1 MCTAHFFMYSVSTEM
16 QVFKSNDLN
25 IVLCQ
30 SKESLAQISQSE
42 LFQPFN
48 NPITY
53 TTLDLP
59 TPCM

>member
-1 MCTAHFFMYSVSTEM
+1 MYTAHFFTYSVPTET

-25 IVLCQ
+25 TVLCQ
-30 SKESLAQISQSE
+30 SKEGLAQISQSE

-59 TPCM
+59 NP